1 MILIEDIGVS
11 WYNRRETL
19 KECTESFIIFMERLK
34 LLDSRF
40 DIWYKKG
47 WSKKEALEQ
56 KIPLEYDAIKNE
68 ICRTCKDD
76 EYPEHSF
83 RIALWNGA
91 KKDSEAFGIRASL
104 GSSETEKWNNNC
116 SLSFPYEGEI
126 YEYYLIKENKEKL
139 KELFIDHWQPE
150 KIMGDD
156 GKWINL

>member
-68 ICRTCKDD
+68 ICKTCKDD

-104 GSSETEKWNNNC
+104 GREETNFGNNNC

-126 YEYYLIKENKEKL
+126 YEHYLIKENKEKL

>member
-1 MILIEDIGVS
+1 MRLIEDIGVS

-68 ICRTCKDD
+68 ICKTCKDD

-104 GSSETEKWNNNC
+104 GREETNFGNNNC

-126 YEYYLIKENKEKL
+126 YEHYLIKENKEKL

>member
-104 GSSETEKWNNNC
+104 GREETNFGNNNC